1 MNKKIIIGLIIV
13 IFVISIFYVYH
24 RYTHQPGKYPPEP
37 SYEIGF
43 VEKNIPEIA
52 GNFYLAKDSIDRKN
66 SKFICIGNITD
77 AAYLSINGKIERLEN
92 FEESTHNGIETLM
105 FANKDYY
112 LEIYNLSMDS
122 LFIEKKTST
131 YDVDKKI
138 YSHLIKSDELSARLS
153 IEQTFSEKVYDP
165 FFEKNHIV
173 FDCEKCE
180 APTIEM
186 QVVIDDKGK
195 YLSSICKELESP
207 LFSCTN
213 INSTIIKAM
222 QVEFPKFFKSYHY
235 PLELRGKKITFIL
248 RPQYLLKC

>member
-92 FEESTHNGIETLM
+92 FEESTYNGIETLM

-165 FFEKNHIV
+165 FFEKYNIS
-173 FDCEKCE
+173 FNCEDCVASTMEIK
-180 APTIEM
+180 IN
-186 QVVIDDKGK
+186 IDSNGK
-195 YLSSICKELESP
+195 YIP
-207 LFSCTN
+207 
-213 INSTIIKAM
+213 
-222 QVEFPKFFKSYHY
+222 KSYKI
-235 PLELRGKKITFIL
+235 LRNPSFLCKKITSKIL
-248 RPQYLLKC
+248 EEMHQKFKAFFLNYQYPDEMKNKTIIFSIRPSQLLKC

>member
-1 MNKKIIIGLIIV
+1 MNKKIIRGVIIV
-13 IFVISIFYVYH
+13 ILGISIFYVYH

-43 VEKNIPEIA
+43 VEKNIPENA

-138 YSHLIKSDELSARLS
+138 YSHLIKSDELSAK
-153 IEQTFSEKVYDP
+153 ITVEQLFSEKVYDP

-195 YLSSICKELESP
+195 CVSFICKDLENSMFYCNKINP
-207 LFSCTN
+207 N
-213 INSTIIKAM
+213 IVKTM
-222 QVEFPKFFKSYHY
+222 QIEFPKFFKNYHY
-235 PLELRGKKITFIL
+235 TLELRGKMVTFLL